1 MKKLNKFL
9 FIITILCFACD
20 DILEEDITNDSV
32 QIINPTEG
40 YINQGN
46 TVAFSWQ
53 VLDGAGNYR
62 IQIIND
68 LQVKLV
74 DSSITS
80 NQFTYNLNP
89 GDYQWRIKG
98 ENFAYQTAYNFPVN
112 FFVESSE
119 DLSNQNIVLLTPSE
133 DFYTNSTNIILTWE
147 GISSADSY
155 HLDLIK
161 NLGGQQTVLQ
171 QSNIT
176 DTNFTLNNSQLD
188 EDAEYLWSIKAI
200 NSISE
205 TPFSERSIFLDT
217 TQPNQPSLVS
227 PVDQESMSSLTVTF
241 NWLNGT
247 DTGNV
252 QSDIFNT
259 IEIASDISFNT
270 LINSAEIDIN
280 SFQYTFS
287 NSGTYYWR
295 VKASDVASNTSDNSI
310 IRTLII
316 Q

>member
-1 MKKLNKFL
+1 MKNLNKL
-9 FIITILCFACD
+9 IFIITIICFSCD

-32 QIINPTEG
+32 QIINPIEG

-53 VLDGAGNYR
+53 VLDGVDNYR

-68 LQVKLV
+68 LQIKLV
-74 DSSITS
+74 DSLITA

-89 GDYQWRIKG
+89 GSYQWRIKG

-112 FFVESSE
+112 FDVQSSE
-119 DLSNQNIVLLTPSE
+119 DLSNQNIVLSTPSE
-133 DFYTNSTNIILTWE
+133 DFYTNSTDIILTWD
-147 GISSADSY
+147 GISSADYY
-155 HLDLIK
+155 HLDVIK

-176 DTNFTLNNSQLD
+176 DTNFSLNNSLLD
-188 EDAEYLWSIKAI
+188 EDAEYLWSIKAT
-200 NSISE
+200 NSASE
-205 TPFSERSIFLDT
+205 TSFSERSIFLDT

-227 PVDQESMSSLTVTF
+227 PLDQENMSSLTVTF

-252 QSDIFNT
+252 QSDIFNI
-259 IEIASDISFNT
+259 IEIASDISFNSIVNISEVDT
-270 LINSAEIDIN
+270 N

-287 NSGTYYWR
+287 NNGTYYWR
-295 VKASDVASNTSDNSI
+295 VKAFDSASNVSDNSI